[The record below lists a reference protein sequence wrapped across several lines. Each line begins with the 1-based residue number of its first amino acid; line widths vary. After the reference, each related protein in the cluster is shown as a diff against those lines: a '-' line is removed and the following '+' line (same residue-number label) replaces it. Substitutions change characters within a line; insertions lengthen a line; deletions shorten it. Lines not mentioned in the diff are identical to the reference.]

1 MSLPP
6 FAFDLEL
13 PSFGQPLALLALLAI
28 PLLILLMIRG
38 RDRGKRYDIRFTG
51 VATLKQAAGTVPATR
66 RYLPTALLLGAMAL
80 LALAFARPQTSVQV
94 PVERAS
100 IMLVTDHSRSMLA
113 QDVEP
118 DRMTAAKRAANRFLD
133 QIPSGIRV
141 GVTTYS
147 DVPDGTQ
154 PPTRDHETIRLTIDN
169 QVADGGTATGDALQ
183 VALDTLDRQQENG
196 EKVPAAIVL
205 LSDGATTIGRD
216 PVAVAHAAGEAKIPI
231 YTIAHGTSDA
241 TVPNPEPGGAPLPV
255 PPDPETLQAIA
266 DSSNGRAF
274 QAQDDQQL
282 SEIYETLGS
291 RLGTRAEKRE
301 VTFVF
306 AVAAG
311 LLLLGAA
318 ASALVTRGRLP

>member
-1 MSLPP
+1 MSALP
-6 FAFDLEL
+6 FAFPL
-13 PSFGQPLALLALLAI
+13 SFGTPLVLLALLAV
-28 PLLILLMIRG
+28 PLLIALMVASRRRG
-38 RDRGKRYDIRFTG
+38 ERYAVRFTG
-51 VATLKQAAGTVPATR
+51 VSTLKLAAGTVPAWKR
-66 RYLPTALLLGAMAL
+66 HLPAGLLLAAL
-80 LALAFARPQTSVQV
+80 AVLALALAKPQRTVAV

-113 QDVEP
+113 QDVNP
-118 DRMTAAKRAANRFLD
+118 DRMTAAKRAAGRFLD
-133 QIPSGIRV
+133 QIPAAIRV

-154 PPTRDHETIRLTIDN
+154 PPTRDHDTIRLMIDN

-183 VALDTLDRQQENG
+183 VALDTLDRQQEAG

-231 YTIAHGTSDA
+231 YTIALGTSDA
-241 TVPNPEPGGAPLPV
+241 TVPNPEPGQPPLPV

-266 DSSNGRAF
+266 DSSGGRAF
-274 QAQDDQQL
+274 QAQDDQELAQ
-282 SEIYETLGS
+282 IYRTLGS
-291 RLGTRAEKRE
+291 RLGTRDEKRE

-306 AVAAG
+306 AVAGA
-311 LLLLGAA
+311 LLLLGAGTA
-318 ASALVTRGRLP
+318 AMFSAGRLP